1 MKIAAAQLA
10 KNLTSMPLPAVIW
23 LSGDEPL
30 LVLEASDLI
39 RAQAKKAGIEGRIS
53 IDVDGSF
60 DGSELIAANQ
70 SLSLFGDRELIELR
84 MHAKFNDK
92 GRKALSQKSV
102 RRHGR
107 RLHKVKEDI

>member
-39 RAQAKKAGIEGRIS
+39 RAQAKKAGIELTLKCLGYLGRES
-53 IDVDGSF
+53 RSADV
-60 DGSELIAANQ
+60 
-70 SLSLFGDRELIELR
+70 
-84 MHAKFNDK
+84 
-92 GRKALSQKSV
+92 
-102 RRHGR
+102 
-107 RLHKVKEDI
+107 